1 MSIFSTTWFRERT
14 GGAGVR
20 RGLPGHE
27 FWRALV
33 ADGRR
38 LELIRSLCVLVL
50 IFFLAQA
57 SARLVW
63 SFLLPAPEPAPAI
76 TAPAA
81 TTPAVRRAD
90 DRVNDGARGEKLAAL
105 HLFGQPEPQAD
116 PEAEAAALSLAMV
129 EAPETT
135 LNLTLKGLLATA
147 DGRRGLAVIAER
159 RGKDE
164 VYGVGDTVPGNAE
177 IEAIYPDRVLLRRA
191 GNLETLYLE
200 DRKEEPPVAARPR
213 TRSRTPAAASPDSEP
228 RRVSRSF
235 VNSAMA
241 NLPDLARQVEVHIHN
256 PEGGRHGFRLV
267 APGGSD
273 FLETLGLQPNDIL
286 YEVNGIPLTD
296 AGAAMVAFEELR
308 NAREIRL
315 VYERDGRQR
324 SSTIAIR

>member
-1 MSIFSTTWFRERT
+1 MSIFSTTWLRERT
-14 GGAGVR
+14 GGAGSWPTA
-20 RGLPGHE
+20 LPGRE

-33 ADGRR
+33 ANERR
-38 LELIRSLCVLVL
+38 LEQFRTLCVLVL
-50 IFFLAQA
+50 VIFLAQA

-63 SFLLPAPEPAPAI
+63 AFLLPAPEPAPVI
-76 TAPAA
+76 SAPAA
-81 TTPAVRRAD
+81 TGPAARRS
-90 DRVNDGARGEKLAAL
+90 DGVAVDPARGEKLAAL
-105 HLFGQPEPQAD
+105 HLFGQPDPQAD

-135 LNLTLKGLLATA
+135 LSLTLKGLLATA

-159 RGKDE
+159 RGDDE

-191 GNLETLYLE
+191 GQLETLYLE
-200 DRKEEPPVAARPR
+200 DRDEDLPVAGRRA
-213 TRSRTPAAASPDSEP
+213 PAATTAPAGGE
-228 RRVSRSF
+228 RRQVSRSF
-235 VNSAMA
+235 VNSTLA
-241 NLPDLARQVEVHIHN
+241 NLPDLARQVEVYIHN
-256 PEGGRHGFRLV
+256 PEGGRHGFRLA

-273 FLETLGLQPNDIL
+273 FLDILGLEPDDIL
-286 YEVNGIPLTD
+286 YEVNGIPLSD

-315 VYERDGRQR
+315 VFERDGQQR